1 MAWQRTKTNKTGKGY
16 EEGAFQSSIL
26 LAYIYCVS
34 ASAFLLCRKCLLG
47 SKRWFK
53 NPGL

>member
-1 MAWQRTKTNKTGKGY
+1 MARQRTKTHKTGKGY
-16 EEGAFQSSIL
+16 EEGAIQSSIL

-34 ASAFLLCRKCLLG
+34 AFLLCRKCLLG
-47 SKRWFK
+47 SKHWFK